1 MRKLRHGLKWQ
12 ARIAALAVAVA
23 VGLGVPPSAVAQ
35 GVAAPAAAPAA
46 SPAKAKAKK
55 PKAAAPTPS
64 GEDGADAGGAPTGKD
79 PAAALA
85 AYTAGV
91 KAYQAGKF
99 DAAVQSLDTAVNN
112 GGLTPGQMPKA
123 LYYRG
128 AAFQQLGK
136 SGQAISDL
144 TSALWFKPG
153 LDDAERAEAT
163 KLRSAAYR
171 DAGLDDAG
179 QTVRAATGVADS
191 GTAAALART
200 SPVPGESSPSSGLG
214 GIGSAFGKLFGGG
227 SSSTPPSA
235 PASPPVAAVPSERA
249 AASTA
254 APVGGEPEVLPWAN
268 RGSVNVPAT
277 GVDVPVDAAPSK
289 PVKPKTVAPKAPAVA
304 KPAGAPKAGGA
315 VRIQVASVK
324 SRDEASAAISKLK
337 GMGGEI
343 AAMTA
348 SVDETTFGAS
358 TFYRV
363 QLGPFASAAAT
374 AQPCKALKAQGF
386 DCLVMPN

>member
-1 MRKLRHGLKWQ
+1 MRKLRHGFRWQ
-12 ARIAALAVAVA
+12 AWIAALAGAVA
-23 VGLGVPPSAVAQ
+23 VGLGLPPSVVAQ
-35 GVAAPAAAPAA
+35 GVAAPAAA
-46 SPAKAKAKK
+46 PAKAKAKK

-64 GEDGADAGGAPTGKD
+64 GEEGADAGGAPAGKD
-79 PAAALA
+79 PASALA

-99 DAAVQSLDTAVNN
+99 DAAVQSLDSAVNN
-112 GGLTPGQMPKA
+112 GGLTSGQMPKA

-153 LDDAERAEAT
+153 LDDRERVEAT
-163 KLRSAAYR
+163 KLRAAAYR

-179 QTVRAATGVADS
+179 QSVRSASAPPESGAAG
-191 GTAAALART
+191 AAART
-200 SPVPGESSPSSGLG
+200 GNVPGENSPSKGLG
-214 GIGSAFGKLFGGG
+214 GIGSAFGQLFGGG
-227 SSSTPPSA
+227 SSSKPPPA
-235 PASPPVAAVPSERA
+235 PASPPVAAAPLERA
-249 AASTA
+249 AVAAA
-254 APVGGEPEVLPWAN
+254 APTGGEPEVLPWAN
-268 RGSVNVPAT
+268 RGSGNVPAV
-277 GVDVPVDAAPSK
+277 GVDSRSDVAPAK
-289 PVKPKTVAPKAPAVA
+289 PVTPKTVAPKAPAAA
-304 KPAGAPKAGGA
+304 KPAGGPKAGGA

-343 AAMTA
+343 AAATA

-363 QLGPFASAAAT
+363 KLGPFASAAAT
-374 AQPCKALKAQGF
+374 AGPCKALKAQGF
-386 DCLVMPN
+386 DCLVIPN